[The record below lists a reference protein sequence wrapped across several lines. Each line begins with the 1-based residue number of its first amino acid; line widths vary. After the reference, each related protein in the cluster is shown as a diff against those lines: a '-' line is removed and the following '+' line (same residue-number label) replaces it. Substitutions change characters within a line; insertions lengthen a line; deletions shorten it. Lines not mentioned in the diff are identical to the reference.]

1 MNFRTIF
8 SSVVISSLMVHSAL
22 ASNVEDA
29 ASSELKQAIAA
40 IQYEAPKQISYLSV
54 NHNQR
59 LSPAQ
64 GLSFDTLIP
73 QLGLTENTTLS
84 GFARI
89 NNDEQHLALGMQF
102 GKSQLNL
109 MAGQGAGFSRLRN
122 QYSNVDPYYFHGGTT
137 AQFQFNNI
145 ELAHQFGAN
154 TNLQI
159 GQAHIR
165 ASNLADRYT
174 HYIGG
179 QTDKFLAH
187 YMQVSRDH
195 EKVGEA
201 YSLGFDSIYGITD
214 WSMLKQATGG
224 EVQRVSF
231 SFKPFKRSRYGLA
244 LSKRQNPLLDE
255 QAQYRMM
262 LSFSR
267 PLGGYRM
274 GAAETAT
281 EEGEEESGLS
291 TRNTALLIGGG
302 AVVAALALSSGSD
315 DQDNSPRSAE
325 QHEAARHAL
334 NRINPVSV
342 RLKREH
348 GGWIYQTLDGRFT
361 STKPVIGGVAS
372 VNIPLSLIPQ
382 GGQPKASYH
391 THGAPNPRYLGE
403 QFSPADFSA
412 DNAFGVDGYLGT
424 PAGNFLFHRS
434 GSNKTIRLGSIAN

>member
-1 MNFRTIF
+1 MNFRTVF
-8 SSVVISSLMVHSAL
+8 SSVVISNLVVYSAL
-22 ASNVEDA
+22 ASNVGEG
-29 ASSELKQAIAA
+29 ASSNLKQAIAA
-40 IQYEAPKQISYLSV
+40 IQYEAPNHINYLSV
-54 NHNQR
+54 NQNHR

-73 QLGLTENTTLS
+73 QVGITENTYFS

-89 NNDEQHLALGMQF
+89 NNDEQHLALGLRF
-102 GKSQLNL
+102 GKSELNL
-109 MAGQGAGFSRLRN
+109 MAGQGAGFSRLKN

-145 ELAHQFGAN
+145 ELAQQFGAN
-154 TNLQI
+154 TNVQI

-179 QTDKFLAH
+179 QTNNFLAH
-187 YMQVSRDH
+187 YMQVSRDDV
-195 EKVGEA
+195 KVGEA
-201 YSLGFDSIYGITD
+201 FNLGFDVGYGIVD
-214 WSMLKQATGG
+214 WSMLKQTTGG
-224 EVQRVSF
+224 EVQHFSF

-244 LSKRQNPLLDE
+244 LSQRQNPLLDE

-274 GAAETAT
+274 GAAETP

-315 DQDNSPRSAE
+315 SQDNSPRSAE
-325 QHEAARHAL
+325 QHEAARGAL

-342 RLKREH
+342 RLNREH
-348 GGWIYQTLDGRFT
+348 GGWVYQTLDGRFA

-372 VNIPLSLIPQ
+372 VNIPLSLIPE

-391 THGAPNPRYLGE
+391 THAGPDPRYLNE
-403 QFSPADFSA
+403 QFSPADFSS

-424 PAGNFLFHRS
+424 PAGNFLFHQS
-434 GSNKTIRLGSIAN
+434 GSSKAIRLGSIAN